1 MTAAE
6 KLAMVKA
13 ILRIDASD
21 TSEDA
26 LIGTYLT
33 MAGREIMGWR
43 YSNAN
48 PENVPE
54 DVPAEYEMT
63 QVQGVI
69 NGYTQSGIEGQIL
82 SIENGV
88 HRHFRYSDMVE
99 YIRAN
104 VIPVAGVLRKAEVT
118 TTAAGDDSFSQPSA
132 DSSLGEGANGEG
144 DGEEETN
151 EEGADGADANY
162 GVPTDDGA
170 DGDGDG
176 EGT

>member
-48 PENVPE
+48 PDNVPE

-88 HRHFRYSDMVE
+88 HRHFRHSDMVE

-118 TTAAGDDSFSQPSA
+118 TAAAGDDSLSQPSA

-144 DGEEETN
+144 DGEEGTTSSGAGAPPSP
-151 EEGADGADANY
+151 EGEGLE
-162 GVPTDDGA
+162 G
-170 DGDGDG
+170 GDG

>member
-48 PENVPE
+48 PDNVPE

-88 HRHFRYSDMVE
+88 HRHFRHSDMVE

-118 TTAAGDDSFSQPSA
+118 TAANGDTSSAPDGAPSPQ
-132 DSSLGEGANGEG
+132 GEGL
-144 DGEEETN
+144 
-151 EEGADGADANY
+151 DGADANY

-170 DGDGDG
+170 EGADANYGVPTEDGGDG